1 MANQRGL
8 AEQLFEA
15 ALAVRPADRA
25 AFLDWECSG
34 DPDLKQEVEALLA
47 ADAEADSFLQHPTSN
62 FLDISE
68 AITIGPYHL
77 LDTRGSRALPGRR

>member
-1 MANQRGL
+1 MASQRDL

-15 ALAVRPADRA
+15 ALAIPPAERS

-47 ADAEADSFLQHPTSN
+47 ADADAGSFLQHPTSN

-77 LDTRGSRALPGRR
+77 LQLIGTGGMGEV